1 FATRPT
7 DVRVLAP
14 SPSASASRSPI
25 VTAVA
30 LATTDLS
37 AVPAECRGDVKGV
50 AFASGSLDDR
60 IRAANAWGA
69 AHRGQT
75 ASLVVTNDVMTDAA
89 TRQQWSVPVENVG
102 VTIDATGFHLTAT
115 INQFGRYTIRALL
128 VPQASG

>member
-1 FATRPT
+1 MRTRLLLIAVPLAVIALLFATRPT

-60 IRAANAWGA
+60 IRAANAWGD

-89 TRQQWSVPVENVG
+89 TRQQWSVPV
-102 VTIDATGFHLTAT
+102 
-115 INQFGRYTIRALL
+115 
-128 VPQASG
+128 